1 MIRLK
6 RLIVFGSSLLL
17 VGALLFGIISGQL
30 AQAAS
35 ESQSYNSNTELTIG
49 TVVSTDSP
57 GGNNLELAKL
67 DNEAL
72 MVGVVTNTE
81 DSLIDIQPNGSNIT
95 IAKTG
100 EVLIIVTDATGDIK
114 SGDNLV
120 ISSLSGVATKDTADS
135 KAKKYIAIASES
147 FDANT
152 SDTHT
157 VNVTYAD
164 GSTKDVHVGSIN
176 AKMNLVDRPPNKNTQ
191 DQNFIVALISRLIGK
206 PVNKAK
212 LIAATVVVVTTLL
225 ITGVML
231 QGSIRGSFIALG
243 RNPLS
248 KPLILSNLFRVIAIS
263 ILILEVGI
271 AVGYIILVA

>member
-6 RLIVFGSSLLL
+6 RLVGIGLSTLLL
-17 VGALLFGIISGQL
+17 GVLFLGFVAGQL
-30 AQAAS
+30 AKAAS
-35 ESQSYNSNTELTIG
+35 ESQSYHSESELTLG

-57 GGNNLELAKL
+57 GGDSLELAKL
-67 DNEAL
+67 ENEAL

-81 DSLIDIQPNGSNIT
+81 DSLIDVQPNGSNIT
-95 IAKTG
+95 VAKTG
-100 EVLIIVTDATGDIK
+100 QVSIIVTDATGDIK

-120 ISSLSGVATKDTADS
+120 VSSLSGVATKDTSDS
-135 KAKKYIAIASES
+135 KAKKFIAIASQS
-147 FDANT
+147 FDANS
-152 SDTHT
+152 SDSQT
-157 VNVTYAD
+157 VNITYAD
-164 GSTKDVHVGSIN
+164 GSTKDVHVGTIQ

-206 PVNKAK
+206 PVNKSK
-212 LIAATVVVVTTLL
+212 LIAATVVITTTLL

-248 KPLILSNLFRVIAIS
+248 KPLILSNLFRVVALG

-271 AVGYIILVA
+271 AVGYIILVV